1 MAYVVGVLGTPHT
14 MSFGRNPHVA
24 RALAAQQRAEEA
36 SDDPTR
42 ERAHREAAHEWD
54 RAAAREKPGKQR
66 DAYGENAARSR
77 ALADGE
83 PVDD

>member
-1 MAYVVGVLGTPHT
+1 MLSVPSAPHT

-36 SDDPTR
+36 SDEPTR

-66 DAYGENAARSR
+66 DSYGENAARSR

-83 PVDD
+83 PVDE